1 VRRAA
6 AGLAALLALA
16 GCSGGGSGAT
26 TAAKPPTTTAAQP
39 TTAET
44 TTIAEPAR
52 RALETVVTGLDKPLY
67 VTSAPGEPNRLY
79 VVEQTG
85 RVRVVE
91 GDRVRVTPFLD
102 LRDRISCCGERGLLS
117 LAFAPDY
124 EESGKLYVNYTNTDG
139 DTRVVEYTATGD
151 RVTVDAGGGS
161 EILAVEQ
168 PYSNHNGG
176 LVLFG
181 PDGRL
186 YVGMGDGGSGG
197 DPENRAQDLS
207 DRLGKLLALDVGA
220 QVADWE
226 IVAYG
231 LRNPW
236 RFTFDE
242 GELYLGDVGQSAF
255 EEIDAVP
262 WPPRD
267 LPNFGWDVFEGRSR
281 YEDKAPNPTG
291 TLVAPVAVYSHA
303 EGCSVTGGLVYR
315 GEAIPGLAG
324 RYFYGD
330 YCSGTV
336 WSFRL
341 ENGKAREARREPF
354 TVESLTSFG
363 TDAAGELY
371 LVSQG
376 GTIYRLVGA

>member
-1 VRRAA
+1 MTRAA

-16 GCSGGGSGAT
+16 GCSGGGGATSGA
-26 TAAKPPTTTAAQP
+26 AAPTTTEA
-39 TTAET
+39 TTQAT
-44 TTIAEPAR
+44 TSAEPAR
-52 RALETVVTGLDKPLY
+52 LALETVAKGFDQPLY
-67 VTSAPGEPNRLY
+67 VTAAPGEPNRLY

-85 RVRVVE
+85 RVRVLE
-91 GDRVRVTPFLD
+91 DGRIRDAPFLD
-102 LRDRISCCGERGLLS
+102 LHGSVSCCGERGLLS

-124 EESGKLYVNYTNTDG
+124 ETSGKLYVNYTNTDG
-139 DTRVVEYTATGD
+139 DTRVVEFTASGNRT
-151 RVTVDAGGGS
+151 TVDPGTAR
-161 EILAVEQ
+161 ELLAVEQ

-207 DRLGKLLALDVGA
+207 QRLGKLLALDVGRPG
-220 QVADWE
+220 ADWE

-236 RFTFDE
+236 RFAFDE
-242 GELYLGDVGQSAF
+242 GELYIADVGQNEF
-255 EEIDAVP
+255 EEVDAVR
-262 WPPRD
+262 WPAGG
-267 LPNFGWDVFEGRSR
+267 LLNFGWPIFEGRSR
-281 YEDKAPNPTG
+281 YEDKAPNPAG
-291 TLVAPVAVYSHA
+291 TLAAPVAVYPHA

-315 GEAIPGLAG
+315 GTAIPGLAG

-330 YCSGTV
+330 YCSGTI

-341 ENGKAREARREPF
+341 RDGKADPRREAF

-363 TDAAGELY
+363 TDEKGELY
-371 LVSQG
+371 LVSQD

>member
-1 VRRAA
+1 MRRAA
-6 AGLAALLALA
+6 AGLAALVALA
-16 GCSGGGSGAT
+16 GCSGGGSGTT
-26 TAAKPPTTTAAQP
+26 TAATPPTTTAAQQ
-39 TTAET
+39 TTAGT
-44 TTIAEPAR
+44 TTPAEPAR
-52 RALETVVTGLDKPLY
+52 LALETVVTGLDQPLY
-67 VTSAPGEPNRLY
+67 VTAAPGEPNRLY

-85 RVRVVE
+85 RVRVIE
-91 GDRVRVTPFLD
+91 DGKVRAEPFLD
-102 LRDRISCCGERGLLS
+102 LHDRISCCGERGLLS

-124 EESGKLYVNYTNTDG
+124 ETSGKLYVNYTNTDG

-151 RVTVDAGGGS
+151 RRTIDPDGGR

-168 PYSNHNGG
+168 PYANHNGG

-220 QVADWE
+220 PGADWE

-242 GELYLGDVGQSAF
+242 GELYIGDVGQSEF
-255 EEIDAVP
+255 EEIDAVR
-262 WPPRD
+262 WPAGG
-267 LPNFGWDVFEGRSR
+267 LLNFGWPIFEGRSR
-281 YEDKAPNPTG
+281 YEDKAPNPAG

-330 YCSGTV
+330 YCSGTI

-341 ENGKAREARREPF
+341 EDGKAREARREPF

-371 LVSQG
+371 LLSQD

>member
-1 VRRAA
+1 VTRAA

-26 TAAKPPTTTAAQP
+26 TGAAPAPTPTQATTTGG
-39 TTAET
+39 T
-44 TTIAEPAR
+44 TTAEPAR
-52 RALETVVTGLDKPLY
+52 LALETVATGFDQPLY
-67 VTSAPGEPNRLY
+67 VTAAPGEPNRLY

-85 RVRVVE
+85 RVRVVDD
-91 GDRVRVTPFLD
+91 GRVRDEPFLD
-102 LRDRISCCGERGLLS
+102 LHDEVSCCGERGLLS

-124 EESGKLYVNYTNTDG
+124 EESGKLYVDYTNTDG
-139 DTRVVEYTATGD
+139 DTRVVEFTATGD
-151 RVTVDAGGGS
+151 RSAVDPGS
-161 EILAVEQ
+161 GRELLAVEQ
-168 PYSNHNGG
+168 PYANHNGG

-197 DPENRAQDLS
+197 DPEDRAQDLS
-207 DRLGKLLALDVGA
+207 QQLGKLLALDVGRPGA
-220 QVADWE
+220 EWE

-236 RFTFDE
+236 RFMFDE
-242 GELYLGDVGQSAF
+242 GELYIGDVGQNAF
-255 EEIDAVP
+255 EEIDAIA
-262 WPPRD
+262 WPAQS
-267 LPNFGWDVFEGRSR
+267 LPNFGWDVFEGRAR
-281 YEDKAPNPTG
+281 YEDKEPNPEG
-291 TLVAPVAVYSHA
+291 MLVAPVAVYSHD

-315 GEAIPGLAG
+315 GTRIPGLAG

-341 ENGKAREARREPF
+341 RDGKANVRRQAF

-363 TDAAGELY
+363 TDEAGELY
-371 LVSQG
+371 LVSGG